1 VTSALFDLTGK
12 VALVTGAGSGIG
24 QQTAHTLAGL
34 GARVF
39 ATDIN
44 DAGAAA
50 TAAAVGGSAAALG
63 HDVTSPADWARVVAR
78 VQEKAERLDILVNN
92 AGIMVNR
99 PFLQTT
105 LAEYRHQQTV
115 NVESVFLGMQAALPL
130 MLHTASAHNVSPSI
144 INISSVYGQVAGA
157 AFSAYSASKGAVR
170 LLTKAVATEF
180 AKTGVRV
187 NSVHPGPTATN
198 LGAAWEPPRDAAGS
212 LLTPEQ
218 AAAIW
223 LNLIPNGRFGMPTDI
238 AAAVAFLASDASAYM
253 TGSELTIDGG
263 YTAV

>member
-1 VTSALFDLTGK
+1 VSAGLFDLTGK
-12 VALVTGAGSGIG
+12 VALVTGAASGIG
-24 QQTAHTLAGL
+24 QQTSHTLAGL
-34 GARVF
+34 GAAVF
-39 ATDIN
+39 ATDIKHE
-44 DAGAAA
+44 GAAA
-50 TAAAVGGSAAALG
+50 TAAAIGGKASAMG
-63 HDVTSPADWARVVAR
+63 HDVTSPEDWTRVVAR
-78 VQEKAERLDILVNN
+78 VQERAGRLDILVNN

-99 PFLQTT
+99 PFLETP
-105 LAEYRHQQTV
+105 LAEFRHQQAV

-144 INISSVYGQVAGA
+144 VNISSVYGQVAGSSFA
-157 AFSAYSASKGAVR
+157 AYSASKGAVR

-198 LGAAWEPPRDAAGS
+198 LGAAWDPPRDATGNPLS
-212 LLTPEQ
+212 PEG
-218 AAAIW
+218 AAAVW
-223 LNLIPNGRFGMPTDI
+223 LRLIPNGRFGMPTDI
-238 AAAVAFLASDASAYM
+238 AAAIAFLASDASAYM